1 MNRATRKAL
10 GEDTLR
16 RTEHDEAT
24 LMAKAKTVSYLPKQL
39 PLRFK
44 PRASEVKSE
53 TAVVNMTTMAAM
65 HHLKNQYPDERV
77 AILNFASAKNPGEID
92 ADICTVTDVSGNE
105 LLIWS
110 CSGGG
115 FLKGSSAQEESIAC
129 NTGLYV
135 CLVDS
140 PVYSLNRSNNQQGL
154 YHNTC
159 IYSPDVPVIRDEDS
173 GSLLETERSVDV
185 ITCPCVNAGVARRH
199 LDESAINRAVQERVD
214 SLLSVAA
221 HHQVPSLVLG
231 AFGCGVFANDPKH
244 VATCF
249 MKLLTRKYKDVFPR
263 ITFALLSDENMRI
276 FESVIEQYG
285 S

>member
-77 AILNFASAKNPGEID
+77 AILNFASAKNP
-92 ADICTVTDVSGNE
+92 
-105 LLIWS
+105 
-110 CSGGG
+110 GGG